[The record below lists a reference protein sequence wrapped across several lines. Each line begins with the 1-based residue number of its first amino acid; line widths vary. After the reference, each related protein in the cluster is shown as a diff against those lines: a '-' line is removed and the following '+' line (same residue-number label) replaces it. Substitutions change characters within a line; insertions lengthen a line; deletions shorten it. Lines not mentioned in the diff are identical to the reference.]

1 MNIVGKTL
9 MVNIEN
15 EIALH
20 NGSVTM
26 TVIHQAFITE
36 INGEID
42 VEIEL
47 TDFDDV
53 VFLGTSIG
61 YTKLRETLES
71 VGVGFQSMVTDVSR
85 NLISDQDIEYLKTLY
100 IK

>member
-1 MNIVGKTL
+1 MNIVSKTL

-15 EIALH
+15 DITLH
-20 NGSVTM
+20 NGSITM

-47 TDFDDV
+47 MDFDDV
-53 VFLGTSIG
+53 VFLGTGIG
-61 YTKLRETLES
+61 YTKLRDTLES
-71 VGVGFQSMVTDVSR
+71 VGIEFQSMVDDES
-85 NLISDQDIEYLKTLY
+85 NDLISDQDIEYLKTLY

>member
-1 MNIVGKTL
+1 MKIVNKTL

-15 EIALH
+15 DITLH

-26 TVIHQAFITE
+26 TVIHQAYITE
-36 INGEID
+36 INGEIE

-47 TDFDDV
+47 MDFDNV
-53 VFLGTSIG
+53 IFLGNSIG
-61 YTKLRETLES
+61 YSRLRDTLES
-71 VGVGFQSMVTDVSR
+71 IGIEFSSMVNDEC
-85 NLISDQDIEYLKTLY
+85 NDLISDQDIEYLKTLY